1 MARHSVSST
10 DNFHLSVSM
19 TTTTTLHFQMGK
31 LKHSKVRTQG
41 QCRGHLLISRLSAPL
56 VDIMNCA
63 LSCNMSAPGQ
73 AHEGWPK
80 AVLSSM
86 CSYAEPAHSRHS
98 PRSSGM
104 NRCKSETHGWGLL
117 VDGGQHSEAAPPA
130 PWAHKQAGPPAVSH
144 LAQWQSLGLGLQVL
158 PHPVLPVVTV
168 NCMQTTPRQ
177 LLKAQKGTGKET
189 TLVPAPDKQSQ
200 VFKG

>member
-1 MARHSVSST
+1 MARHSVGST
-10 DNFHLSVSM
+10 DNLHLSVSM
-19 TTTTTLHFQMGK
+19 STTTTLHFQMGK

-63 LSCNMSAPGQ
+63 LSCTMSAPGQ
-73 AHEGWPK
+73 SHEGWPK

-104 NRCKSETHGWGLL
+104 NRCRFETHGW
-117 VDGGQHSEAAPPA
+117 GQHSEAAPPA
-130 PWAHKQAGPPAVSH
+130 PYAHKQAGATSCE
-144 LAQWQSLGLGLQVL
+144 SSG
-158 PHPVLPVVTV
+158 TV
-168 NCMQTTPRQ
+168 AGPGARAPGSASPCASCGHCKLHANHTQAATQ
-177 LLKAQKGTGKET
+177 GTKRHWKRNHFG
-189 TLVPAPDKQSQ
+189 PSS
-200 VFKG
+200 